1 MDFDRD
7 PFEIPV
13 DAAGRVRILV
23 RTGGRPRI
31 EVYAVVLQAM
41 VEGEW
46 RAVRLIDNHLDQHHM
61 HRYDGSRKGAPEHF
75 AYGTVHEVIPQAI
88 RYMRDHY
95 EPIIE
100 SWHP

>member
-31 EVYAVVLQAM
+31 EVYAVRLQAM
-41 VEGEW
+41 V
-46 RAVRLIDNHLDQHHM
+46 
-61 HRYDGSRKGAPEHF
+61 DGSRKVTPEHF

-100 SWHP
+100 SWRP